1 MATLEA
7 GARPVTARRGGFSPL
22 RRQETIAGYLFL
34 LPNIL
39 GFLVFSSIPVVAT
52 FTISL
57 LDWDLIRAPRFV
69 GIDNYVKL
77 LTDDAVFRK
86 VLFNTAYY
94 VVGTVPAGI
103 VLSLLLA
110 LAMNANVRGIAIFRV
125 IFFIPVISAS
135 VAVAVMWR
143 WLYNTDYGL
152 INLMLTSIGLKAVPW
167 LASTT
172 WAMPAVILMAIWK
185 SLGYN
190 MVIFLAGLQSIPV
203 HLHEAAAIDGAN
215 GFQRFRHITLPLL
228 APTTFFV
235 LVISMIGS
243 FQVFDLAFVLT
254 KGGPGDATNTMVMYI
269 YNQAFQFFHMGY
281 AAAIAWVLFGI
292 IFVITLLQ
300 HQLQKRWVHYEHD

>member
-7 GARPVTARRGGFSPL
+7 GARPAAARRGGFSPL

-52 FTISL
+52 FSISL

-77 LTDDAVFRK
+77 LTDDVVFRK

-103 VLSLLLA
+103 ILSLLLA
-110 LAMNANVRGIAIFRV
+110 LAMNANVRGIALFRV

-143 WLYNTDYGL
+143 WLYNTDFGL
-152 INLMLTSIGLKAVPW
+152 INLILTSVGLKGVPW
-167 LASTT
+167 LSSTA

-190 MVIFLAGLQSIPV
+190 MVIFLAGLQSIPA

-215 GFQRFRHITLPLL
+215 GVQRFRYITLPLL

-235 LVISMIGS
+235 LVISVISS

-281 AAAIAWVLFGI
+281 AAAIAWVLFAI

-300 HQLQKRWVHYEHD
+300 HQLQKRWVHYEHE

>member
-7 GARPVTARRGGFSPL
+7 EARPVTARRGGLSPL

-52 FTISL
+52 FSISL

-86 VLFNTAYY
+86 VLFNTGYY

-103 VLSLLLA
+103 ILSLLLA

-143 WLYNTDYGL
+143 WLYNTDFGL
-152 INLMLTSIGLKAVPW
+152 INLALTSVGLKGVPW
-167 LASTT
+167 LSSTA

-190 MVIFLAGLQSIPV
+190 MVIFLAGLQRIPV

-215 GFQRFRHITLPLL
+215 GVQRFRHITLPLL

-235 LVISMIGS
+235 LVISVISS

-300 HQLQKRWVHYEHD
+300 HQLQKRWVHYEHE

>member
-7 GARPVTARRGGFSPL
+7 SARPATARRGGFSPL

-52 FTISL
+52 FSISL

-94 VVGTVPAGI
+94 VIGTVPAGI

-110 LAMNANVRGIAIFRV
+110 LAMNANVRGIALFRV

-152 INLMLTSIGLKAVPW
+152 INTMLISIGLKGVPW
-167 LASTT
+167 LASTA

-190 MVIFLAGLQSIPV
+190 MVIFLAGLQSIPA

-215 GFQRFRHITLPLL
+215 GVQRFRHITLPLL

-235 LVISMIGS
+235 LVISVISS

-281 AAAIAWVLFGI
+281 AAAIAWMLFAI
-292 IFVITLLQ
+292 IFVITLVQ
-300 HQLQKRWVHYEHD
+300 HQLQKRWVHYEHE

>member
-7 GARPVTARRGGFSPL
+7 EARPVATRRGGFSPL

-52 FTISL
+52 FSISL

-69 GIDNYVKL
+69 GLDNYVKL

-86 VLFNTAYY
+86 VLFNTGYY
-94 VVGTVPAGI
+94 VIGTVPAGI

-152 INLMLTSIGLKAVPW
+152 INTMLTSVGLKGVPW
-167 LASTT
+167 LASTA

-215 GFQRFRHITLPLL
+215 GVQRFRHITLPLL

-235 LVISMIGS
+235 LVISVISS

-292 IFVITLLQ
+292 IFLITLLQ
-300 HQLQKRWVHYEHD
+300 HQLQKRWVHYEHE